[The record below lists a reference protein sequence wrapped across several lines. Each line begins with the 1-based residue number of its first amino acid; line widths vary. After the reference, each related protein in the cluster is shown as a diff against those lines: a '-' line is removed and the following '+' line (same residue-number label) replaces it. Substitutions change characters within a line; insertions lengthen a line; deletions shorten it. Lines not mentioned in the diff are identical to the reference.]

1 MYSRTNCIN
10 KFKNKTQKFANNKN
24 LLQYNIQ
31 EFKEGINKF
40 QIGKET
46 NKKKNV

>member
-1 MYSRTNCIN
+1 MVLFNLKTNLEISE
-10 KFKNKTQKFANNKN
+10 QQN

-31 EFKEGINKF
+31 EFKEGNNKF